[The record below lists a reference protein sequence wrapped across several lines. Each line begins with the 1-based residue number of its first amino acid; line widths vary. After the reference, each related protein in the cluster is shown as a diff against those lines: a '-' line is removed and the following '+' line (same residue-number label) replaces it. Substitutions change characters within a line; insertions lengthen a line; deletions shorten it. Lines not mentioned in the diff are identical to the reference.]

1 MLVLSNNSDV
11 GSLEHGVVTVTNVT
25 VRVGDATDATR
36 RATKA
41 REDDQLKTT
50 VHIITLINS
59 APWSQ
64 KWLIYAT
71 NATYFGERYIDLTMR
86 FRAN

>member
-36 RATKA
+36 RASKT
-41 REDDQLKTT
+41 RDDDSLKTT
-50 VHIITLINS
+50 VHIIILMDS
-59 APWSQ
+59 AS
-64 KWLIYAT
+64 
-71 NATYFGERYIDLTMR
+71 
-86 FRAN
+86 